1 MKSSFI
7 SVFLI
12 FTAVCCSDQKNT
24 EKVEQNEPTSEISSE
39 TVNPANESPVVQ
51 GKELVES
58 SDCRSCHQTDSKLIG
73 PSYQEIAAK
82 YSDKDLDLLA
92 TKIIEGG
99 QGNWGEIPMAPHV
112 GLSKE
117 NAQKMVKYILS
128 QKK

>member
-1 MKSSFI
+1 MKSSFF
-7 SVFLI
+7 SAFLI